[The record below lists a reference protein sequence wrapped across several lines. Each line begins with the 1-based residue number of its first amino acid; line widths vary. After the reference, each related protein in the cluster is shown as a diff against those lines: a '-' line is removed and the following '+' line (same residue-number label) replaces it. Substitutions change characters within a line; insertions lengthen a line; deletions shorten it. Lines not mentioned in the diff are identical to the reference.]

1 VPAQFQ
7 AVFRRGRRRRVGG
20 IELITLPNDVGF
32 ARLGLVVPK
41 RSVRSAVQRNRLR
54 RWAREAFRL
63 RQRRLPAIDIVLRVH
78 GAALGHTD
86 IEAALELLA
95 EPVQ

>member
-1 VPAQFQ
+1 M
-7 AVFRRGRRRRVGG
+7 FRRGRRRRVGG

-41 RSVRSAVQRNRLR
+41 RSVRGAVQRNRLR

>member
-1 VPAQFQ
+1 M
-7 AVFRRGRRRRVGG
+7 FRRGRRRRVGG

-41 RSVRSAVQRNRLR
+41 RSVRGAVQRNTLR

-78 GAALGHTD
+78 GAALSHTD

>member
-1 VPAQFQ
+1 MRSQSPSATCGFTRQQRLLAPAQFQ
-7 AVFRRGRRRRVGG
+7 AVFRHGRRRRVGG

-41 RSVRSAVQRNRLR
+41 RSVRGAVQRHTLR

-63 RQRRLPAIDIVLRVH
+63 RQR
-78 GAALGHTD
+78 
-86 IEAALELLA
+86 
-95 EPVQ
+95 